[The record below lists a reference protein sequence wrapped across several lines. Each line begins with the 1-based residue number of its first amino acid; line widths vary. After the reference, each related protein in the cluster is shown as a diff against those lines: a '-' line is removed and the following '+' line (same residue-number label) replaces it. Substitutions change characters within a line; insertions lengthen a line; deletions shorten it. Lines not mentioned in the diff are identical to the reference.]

1 MPLFISIYIAPQKH
15 KVNTSTEDILENIL
29 NSQLL
34 ILRIAANFPF
44 GQ

>member
-1 MPLFISIYIAPQKH
+1 MSLFISIYIAPQKH